1 MLGKK
6 YKLCLGWALDCLLL
20 RWLLDKALVTGRG
33 MQLYGAEGSHG
44 HGDRRHTAN
53 PIIDLCTKTT
63 GMIDDG
69 LEIMLDCHLPFYR

>member
-1 MLGKK
+1 
-6 YKLCLGWALDCLLL
+6 
-20 RWLLDKALVTGRG
+20 

-69 LEIMLDCHLPFYR
+69 LEIMLDCHVPFYR